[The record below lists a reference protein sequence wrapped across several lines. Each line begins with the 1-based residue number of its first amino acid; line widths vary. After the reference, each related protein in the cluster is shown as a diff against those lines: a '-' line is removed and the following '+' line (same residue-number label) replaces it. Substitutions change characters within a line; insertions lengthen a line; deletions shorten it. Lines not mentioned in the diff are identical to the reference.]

1 MTEHVRILHVEDS
14 DRDAE
19 LVREVLLAEGLDC
32 EIVRVE
38 TREQYIAAL
47 ETRQFDLI
55 VCDYT
60 LPSFE
65 GGEALEIAATKWSH
79 LPFLFVSGTIG
90 EEKAVEALKRGAAE
104 YVLKQNLARLPSA
117 VLRALSEAKERAER
131 RKAEEALRASEQ
143 RTRAL
148 MENATDAILVTN
160 IQGIVVEVNR
170 AGEEL
175 FGRPRAEFA
184 GCHFF
189 DLLVADEREKAR
201 LRFEAILAGGAPGGQ
216 ETIAMTADGRA
227 VPIEISGSL
236 VEIGG
241 ERLMLAIVR
250 NVSERKQL
258 EEQFRQAQ
266 KMEAVGRLA
275 GGVAH
280 DFNNLLT
287 VILGY
292 SAVINNQLAAE
303 HPLRQEVEQIRK
315 AGERAAALTQQLLA
329 FSRTQ
334 VLLPQVIDVR
344 EVVTDIHAMLR
355 RVIGEDIDLLMACD
369 RETGRIKADRGQ
381 LEQVLMNLAVNA
393 RDAMPGG
400 GKLTIETRNAVFGQA
415 DAREQATA
423 QSGSYVMIAVS
434 DTGSGM
440 NAETKTHIF
449 EPFFT
454 TKEKGKGTG
463 LGLATVYG
471 IVKQSGGFIGVS
483 SEPGHGTAFK
493 IYLPRVEEELD
504 SIPRLLPMA
513 SESARGTETLLLLED
528 EEGIRRLAREVL
540 VSHGYTVIEISG
552 WQSALELAARHPGPI
567 DLVLADAA
575 MPETGG
581 PEIVSRLSALR
592 PGIKILSMS
601 GGADDAVLRRSVT
614 GAGVAVL
621 QKPFAHDDL
630 ARRVRQLLDAS

>member
-14 DRDAE
+14 ERDAE

-38 TREQYIAAL
+38 TRERYIAAL
-47 ETRQFDLI
+47 ETGKFDLI

-65 GGEALEIAATKWSH
+65 GGEALEIAAEKWSH
-79 LPFLFVSGTIG
+79 IPFLFFSGTIG
-90 EEKAVEALKRGAAE
+90 EEKAVETLKKGAAE
-104 YVLKQNLARLPSA
+104 YVLKDNLARLPSA
-117 VLRALSEAKERAER
+117 VRRALSEARERAER

-148 MENATDAILVTN
+148 MENAKDAILVTN

-175 FGRPRAEFA
+175 FGRPRAQFA
-184 GCHFF
+184 ACHFF
-189 DLLVADEREKAR
+189 DLLVADEREKVR
-201 LRFEAILAGGAPGGQ
+201 RRFEAVLAGGAPERQ
-216 ETIAMTADGRA
+216 ETIALAADGRT
-227 VPIEISGSL
+227 VPIEISVSL

-250 NVSERKQL
+250 DVSERKQL

-292 SAVINNQLAAE
+292 SDVVNNQLAAE
-303 HPLRQEVEQIRK
+303 HPLRQEIEQIRK
-315 AGERAAALTQQLLA
+315 AGERAAALTRQLLA

-334 VLLPQVIDVR
+334 VLLPQLIDVR
-344 EVVTDIHAMLR
+344 EVVTDIHKMLR
-355 RVIGEDIDLLMACD
+355 RVIGEDIELLMVCD
-369 RETGRIKADRGQ
+369 RKTGRIKADPGQ

-400 GKLTIETRNAVFGQA
+400 GKLTIETRNAEFGEA
-415 DAREQATA
+415 DAREHVTA
-423 QSGSYVMIAVS
+423 QPGSYVMIAVS
-434 DTGSGM
+434 DTGAGM
-440 NAETKTHIF
+440 DAETKTHIF

-471 IVKQSGGFIGVS
+471 IVKQSGGFIQVS
-483 SEPGHGTAFK
+483 SELGHGTAFK
-493 IYLPRVEEELD
+493 IYLPRVEEDLD
-504 SIPRLLPMA
+504 SHRRPLPPA
-513 SESARGTETLLLLED
+513 SESARD
-528 EEGIRRLAREVL
+528 
-540 VSHGYTVIEISG
+540 SS
-552 WQSALELAARHPGPI
+552 
-567 DLVLADAA
+567 
-575 MPETGG
+575 
-581 PEIVSRLSALR
+581 
-592 PGIKILSMS
+592 
-601 GGADDAVLRRSVT
+601 
-614 GAGVAVL
+614 
-621 QKPFAHDDL
+621 
-630 ARRVRQLLDAS
+630 

>member
-250 NVSERKQL
+250 DVSERKQL

-292 SAVINNQLAAE
+292 SDVVNNQLPAE
-303 HPLRQEVEQIRK
+303 HPLRQEIEQIRK
-315 AGERAAALTQQLLA
+315 AGERAAALTQQLLT

-334 VLLPQVIDVR
+334 VLLPQLIDVR
-344 EVVTDIHAMLR
+344 EVVTDIHNMLR
-355 RVIGEDIDLLMACD
+355 RVIGED
-369 RETGRIKADRGQ
+369 
-381 LEQVLMNLAVNA
+381 
-393 RDAMPGG
+393 
-400 GKLTIETRNAVFGQA
+400 
-415 DAREQATA
+415 
-423 QSGSYVMIAVS
+423 
-434 DTGSGM
+434 
-440 NAETKTHIF
+440 
-449 EPFFT
+449 
-454 TKEKGKGTG
+454 
-463 LGLATVYG
+463 
-471 IVKQSGGFIGVS
+471 
-483 SEPGHGTAFK
+483 
-493 IYLPRVEEELD
+493 LD
-504 SIPRLLPMA
+504 SHRRPLPPA
-513 SESARGTETLLLLED
+513 IGSARGTETILLLEED
-528 EEGIRRLAREVL
+528 EGLRRLARDVL
-540 VSHGYTVIEISG
+540 ENHGYTIIETPG
-552 WQSALELAARHPGPI
+552 WQSALELAAQHAGPL
-567 DLVLADAA
+567 DLVLADTV
-575 MPETGG
+575 MPEMGS
-581 PEIVSRLSALR
+581 PEIVPRLSALR
-592 PGIKILSMS
+592 PGIKILTMS
-601 GGADDAVLRRSVT
+601 GGADDAALRW
-614 GAGVAVL
+614 
-621 QKPFAHDDL
+621 DL
-630 ARRVRQLLDAS
+630 

>member
-19 LVREVLLAEGLDC
+19 LVREVLLAEGLNC

-47 ETRQFDLI
+47 ETGQFDLI

-65 GGEALEIAATKWSH
+65 GGEALEIAAERWSH
-79 LPFLFVSGTIG
+79 IPFLFFSGTIG
-90 EEKAVEALKRGAAE
+90 EEKAVETLKKGAAE
-104 YVLKQNLARLPSA
+104 YVLKDNLARLPSA
-117 VLRALSEAKERAER
+117 VRRALSEARERAER

-148 MENATDAILVTN
+148 MENAKDAILVTN

-175 FGRPRAEFA
+175 FGRHRVEFA

-189 DLLVADEREKAR
+189 DLLIADEREKAR

-250 NVSERKQL
+250 DVSERKQL

-292 SAVINNQLAAE
+292 SDVVNNQLPAE
-303 HPLRQEVEQIRK
+303 HPLRQEIEQIRK

-334 VLLPQVIDVR
+334 VLLPQLIDVR
-344 EVVTDIHAMLR
+344 EVVTDIHKMLR
-355 RVIGEDIDLLMACD
+355 RVIGEDVDLSMVCD
-369 RETGRIKADRGQ
+369 RETGRIKADPGQ

-400 GKLTIETRNAVFGQA
+400 GKLTIETRNAAFGEA
-415 DAREQATA
+415 DAREHVTA
-423 QSGSYVMIAVS
+423 QPGSYVMIAVS
-434 DTGSGM
+434 DTGAGM
-440 NAETKTHIF
+440 DAETKTHIF

-471 IVKQSGGFIGVS
+471 IVKQSGGFIRVS
-483 SEPGHGTAFK
+483 SEPGHGTAFA

-504 SIPRLLPMA
+504 SHRGPLPPA
-513 SESARGTETLLLLED
+513 IGSARGTETILLLEE
-528 EEGIRRLAREVL
+528 EEGLRRLARDVL
-540 VSHGYTVIEISG
+540 ENHGYMVIETPG
-552 WQSALELAARHPGPI
+552 WQSALELATQHPGPI
-567 DLVLADAA
+567 DLVLADAV
-575 MPETGG
+575 MPETDG

-601 GGADDAVLRRSVT
+601 GGAN
-614 GAGVAVL
+614 
-621 QKPFAHDDL
+621 AHDDL

>member
-1 MTEHVRILHVEDS
+1 MAELNSILLAEDNPKDVELTLTALAENHLANEVVVARDGEEALDYLLRRGRFALRTEGNPAVVLLDLKMPRLDGLEVLRRIKSDDTLKTVPVVMLTSSREERDLVDS

-19 LVREVLLAEGLDC
+19 LVREVLLAESLDC

-47 ETRQFDLI
+47 ETGQFDLI

-65 GGEALEIAATKWSH
+65 GGEALEIAAEQWSH
-79 LPFLFVSGTIG
+79 IPFLFFSGTIG
-90 EEKAVEALKRGAAE
+90 EEKAVETLKSGAAE
-104 YVLKQNLARLPSA
+104 YVLKDNLARLPSA
-117 VLRALSEAKERAER
+117 VLRALSEARERAER

-148 MENATDAILVTN
+148 MENAM
-160 IQGIVVEVNR
+160 
-170 AGEEL
+170 
-175 FGRPRAEFA
+175 
-184 GCHFF
+184 
-189 DLLVADEREKAR
+189 
-201 LRFEAILAGGAPGGQ
+201 EAILAGGAPGGQ

-292 SAVINNQLAAE
+292 SDVVNNQLPSE
-303 HPLRQEVEQIRK
+303 HPLRPEVEQIRK

-334 VLLPQVIDVR
+334 ILLPQVIDVR

-355 RVIGEDIDLLMACD
+355 RVIGEDID
-369 RETGRIKADRGQ
+369 
-381 LEQVLMNLAVNA
+381 
-393 RDAMPGG
+393 
-400 GKLTIETRNAVFGQA
+400 
-415 DAREQATA
+415 
-423 QSGSYVMIAVS
+423 
-434 DTGSGM
+434 
-440 NAETKTHIF
+440 
-449 EPFFT
+449 
-454 TKEKGKGTG
+454 
-463 LGLATVYG
+463 
-471 IVKQSGGFIGVS
+471 
-483 SEPGHGTAFK
+483 
-493 IYLPRVEEELD
+493 
-504 SIPRLLPMA
+504 
-513 SESARGTETLLLLED
+513 
-528 EEGIRRLAREVL
+528 
-540 VSHGYTVIEISG
+540 
-552 WQSALELAARHPGPI
+552 
-567 DLVLADAA
+567 
-575 MPETGG
+575 
-581 PEIVSRLSALR
+581 
-592 PGIKILSMS
+592 
-601 GGADDAVLRRSVT
+601 
-614 GAGVAVL
+614 
-621 QKPFAHDDL
+621 
-630 ARRVRQLLDAS
+630 

>member
-14 DRDAE
+14 DHDAE

-38 TREQYIAAL
+38 TRERYIAAL
-47 ETRQFDLI
+47 ETGKFDL
-55 VCDYT
+55 VVWDYT
-60 LPSFE
+60 LPAFE
-65 GGEALEIAATKWSH
+65 GGEALEIAAEKWCH
-79 LPFLFVSGTIG
+79 IPFLFFSGTIG
-90 EEKAVEALKRGAAE
+90 EEKAVETLKKGAAE
-104 YVLKQNLARLPSA
+104 YVLKDNLARLPSA

-201 LRFEAILAGGAPGGQ
+201 QRFEAILAGGAPGGQ

-280 DFNNLLT
+280 DFNNLLP
-287 VILGY
+287 
-292 SAVINNQLAAE
+292 AE
-303 HPLRQEVEQIRK
+303 HPLRQEIEQIRK
-315 AGERAAALTQQLLA
+315 AGERAAALTQQLLT

-334 VLLPQVIDVR
+334 VLLPQLIDVR
-344 EVVTDIHAMLR
+344 EVVTDIHKMLR
-355 RVIGEDIDLLMACD
+355 RVIGEDIDLLMVCD
-369 RETGRIKADRGQ
+369 RETGRIKADWGQ

-400 GKLTIETRNAVFGQA
+400 GKLTIETRNAEFGEA
-415 DAREQATA
+415 DAREHVTA
-423 QSGSYVMIAVS
+423 QPGSYVMIAVH
-434 DTGSGM
+434 DTGAGM
-440 NAETKTHIF
+440 DAETKTHIF

-471 IVKQSGGFIGVS
+471 IVKQSGGFIQVS
-483 SEPGHGTAFK
+483 SEPGRGTAFA
-493 IYLPRVEEELD
+493 IYLPRVEEEFG
-504 SIPRLLPMA
+504 SHRRPLPPA
-513 SESARGTETLLLLED
+513 IGSARGTETILLLEED
-528 EEGIRRLAREVL
+528 EGLRRLARDVL
-540 VSHGYTVIEISG
+540 EKHGYTVIETPG
-552 WQSALELAARHPGPI
+552 WQSALELAAQHAGPI
-567 DLVLADAA
+567 DLVLADAV
-575 MPETGG
+575 MPDTSGV
-581 PEIVSRLSALR
+581 EIVPRLSALR

-601 GGADDAVLRRSVT
+601 GEANDAVLRRSLT
-614 GAGVAVL
+614 EAGVGVL
-621 QKPFAHDDL
+621 QKPFAPGDL
-630 ARRVRQLLDAS
+630 ARRVR

>member
-47 ETRQFDLI
+47 ETGQFDLI

-65 GGEALEIAATKWSH
+65 GGEALEIAAAKWPH
-79 LPFLFVSGTIG
+79 VPFLFVSGTIG

-148 MENATDAILVTN
+148 MENAKDAILVTN

-216 ETIAMTADGRA
+216 ETIAMAADGRA

-250 NVSERKQL
+250 DVSERKQL

-292 SAVINNQLAAE
+292 SDVINNQLAAE

-334 VLLPQVIDVR
+334 VLLPQVIDIR
-344 EVVTDIHAMLR
+344 EVVTDIHTMLR
-355 RVIGEDIDLLMACD
+355 RVIGEDIDLLMVCD
-369 RETGRIKADRGQ
+369 RETSRIKADRGQ

-400 GKLTIETRNAVFGQA
+400 GKLTIETRNVVFGEA

-423 QSGSYVMIAVS
+423 QPGSYVMIAVS

-483 SEPGHGTAFK
+483 SEPGHGTAFR

-504 SIPRLLPMA
+504 SIPRPLPTA

-528 EEGIRRLAREVL
+528 EEGVRRLAREVL
-540 VSHGYTVIEISG
+540 VSHGYKVIEISG

-567 DLVLADAA
+567 DMVLADAV

-601 GGADDAVLRRSVT
+601 GGADDAVLRRSLT
-614 GAGVAVL
+614 EAGVGVL
-621 QKPFAHDDL
+621 QKPFAYDDL

>member
-1 MTEHVRILHVEDS
+1 MPKHVRILHVEDS

-19 LVREVLLAEGLDC
+19 LVREVLLAESLDC

-47 ETRQFDLI
+47 ETGQFDLI

-65 GGEALEIAATKWSH
+65 GGEALEIAAEKWSH
-79 LPFLFVSGTIG
+79 IPFLFFSGTIG
-90 EEKAVEALKRGAAE
+90 EEKAVETLKRGAAE
-104 YVLKQNLARLPSA
+104 YVLKDNLARLPSA
-117 VLRALSEAKERAER
+117 VLRALSEARERAER
-131 RKAEEALRASEQ
+131 KKAEEALRASEQ

-148 MENATDAILVTN
+148 MENAKDAILVTN

-201 LRFEAILAGGAPGGQ
+201 LRFEVILAGGAPGGQ

-250 NVSERKQL
+250 DVSERKQL

-292 SAVINNQLAAE
+292 SDVVNNQLPAE
-303 HPLRQEVEQIRK
+303 HPLRQEIEQIRK

-334 VLLPQVIDVR
+334 VLLPQLIDVR
-344 EVVTDIHAMLR
+344 EVVTDIHKMLR
-355 RVIGEDIDLLMACD
+355 RVIGEDVDLLMVCD
-369 RETGRIKADRGQ
+369 RETGRIKADPGQ

-400 GKLTIETRNAVFGQA
+400 GKLTIETRNAAFGEA
-415 DAREQATA
+415 DAREHVTA
-423 QSGSYVMIAVS
+423 QPGSYVLIAVS
-434 DTGSGM
+434 DTGAGM
-440 NAETKTHIF
+440 DAETKTHIF

-471 IVKQSGGFIGVS
+471 IVKQSGGFIQVS

-493 IYLPRVEEELD
+493 IYLPRVEEEFG
-504 SIPRLLPMA
+504 SHRRPLPPA
-513 SESARGTETLLLLED
+513 IGSARGTETILLLEE
-528 EEGIRRLAREVL
+528 EEGLRRLARDVL
-540 VSHGYTVIEISG
+540 ENHGYTVIETPG
-552 WQSALELAARHPGPI
+552 WQSALELAAQHRGPI
-567 DLVLADAA
+567 DLLLADAV
-575 MPETGG
+575 MPDTSGV
-581 PEIVSRLSALR
+581 EIVPRLSALR

-601 GGADDAVLRRSVT
+601 GEANDAVLRRSLT
-614 GAGVAVL
+614 EAGVGVL
-621 QKPFAHDDL
+621 QKPFAPGDL